1 MCSGPKK
8 HSPTPPSLADPSIL
22 LELAASDDLSSLRRL
37 SENHLPSLSFSSL
50 WYGPSSASPTIHVAM
65 EQRTPLMIAS
75 LYGSTSVVSFIVAS
89 FPSEATRASSTD
101 GVTALHLAAFG
112 GAATA
117 TDIISLLISAGADVE
132 SLDSSGRRPGDLI
145 PRILPHTLDKS
156 LRALLKAASAS
167 PPSTPPKKVL
177 TREDSKKEYPP
188 DLTLPDIK
196 TGIYSTDEF
205 RMYAFKIK
213 PCSRAY
219 SHDWTECPFVHPGEN
234 ARRRDPRKFFYSC
247 VPCPD
252 FRKGTCRK
260 ADNCEYAHG
269 VFESWLHPAQ
279 YRTRLCKDEVGCKR
293 RICFFAHK
301 PEELRS
307 VNPSAIS
314 VGSGGSPRA
323 GSNLD
328 MATALLMM
336 HQNRPGSPIASSP
349 MPTRLNTPIGARDL
363 DLDMDLL
370 SLDQYTQ
377 KMFDMPNTPPQ
388 RGNWGA
394 PNGNLSP
401 GFDSFASVDAGLL
414 SQLQAISLKQSVPES
429 EFNPSQLF
437 PGYESNLPSSPMT
450 SQLNGSGLDHS
461 MARAIMNSRANAFA
475 KRSQSFCDRRSSP
488 VARPSSLSVMTSAAT
503 SAAVTPAVL
512 SDWGSPSGK
521 LDWGFQGEELQKLRK
536 SASFGIRSNQTMP
549 VKQLSREE
557 PDLAWPAHGSV
568 LYNTDL
574 FGPWPEQEPTAA

>member
-1 MCSGPKK
+1 
-8 HSPTPPSLADPSIL
+8 
-22 LELAASDDLSSLRRL
+22 
-37 SENHLPSLSFSSL
+37 
-50 WYGPSSASPTIHVAM
+50 M

-75 LYGSTSVVSFIVAS
+75 LYGCTSVVSFILAS
-89 FPSEATRASSTD
+89 SPSEATSVSTSD
-101 GVTALHLAAFG
+101 GATALHLAACG

-117 TDIISLLISAGADVE
+117 ADVVSLLISAGADVE
-132 SLDSSGRRPGDLI
+132 ALDSSGRRPGDLI
-145 PRILPHTLDKS
+145 PRNLSHTLDKS
-156 LRALLKAASAS
+156 LRTLLKAASAS
-167 PPSTPPKKVL
+167 PPSTPPKKSL

-301 PEELRS
+301 HEELRS

-314 VGSGGSPRA
+314 VGSGSVGSVGSPRA
-323 GSNLD
+323 GSSLD

-336 HQNRPGSPIASSP
+336 QQNAPGSPISSSP

-363 DLDMDLL
+363 DLDMELL
-370 SLDQYTQ
+370 SLDQYAQ
-377 KMFDMPNTPPQ
+377 KLFDKMPNVPSP
-388 RGNWGA
+388 RSNWGT
-394 PNGNLSP
+394 PNGNMSSGL
-401 GFDSFASVDAGLL
+401 DSFGSVDAGLM
-414 SQLQAISLKQSVPES
+414 SQLQALSLKQSASDS
-429 EFNPSQLF
+429 ELHPTQLF
-437 PGYESNLPSSPMT
+437 SGYEPNLPSSPMIN
-450 SQLNGSGLDHS
+450 QLNGSGLDHS
-461 MARAIMNSRANAFA
+461 MARAIMNSRATAFA

-488 VARPSSLSVMTSAAT
+488 VARPSTLSVMTSATT
-503 SAAVTPAVL
+503 SAAVAPSVL

-521 LDWGFQGEELQKLRK
+521 LDWGVQGEELHKLRK
-536 SASFGIRSNQTMP
+536 SASFGIRSNHTTP
-549 VKQLSREE
+549 IKQVAPQEA
-557 PDLAWPAHGSV
+557 DLAWGAAHGSG

-574 FGPWPEQEPTAA
+574 FGPWPEQEPMAA

>member
-1 MCSGPKK
+1 
-8 HSPTPPSLADPSIL
+8 
-22 LELAASDDLSSLRRL
+22 
-37 SENHLPSLSFSSL
+37 
-50 WYGPSSASPTIHVAM
+50 
-65 EQRTPLMIAS
+65 MIAS
-75 LYGSTSVVSFIVAS
+75 LYGSTSVVSFILGS
-89 FPSEATRASSTD
+89 FPSEATRASTSD
-101 GVTALHLAAFG
+101 GSTALHLAACG

-117 TDIISLLISAGADVE
+117 ADVVSLLISAGAEVE
-132 SLDSSGRRPGDLI
+132 ALDSSGHRPGDLI
-145 PRILPHTLDKS
+145 PRNLPHNLDKS
-156 LRALLKAASAS
+156 LRTLLKAASAS
-167 PPSTPPKKVL
+167 PPSTPPKKSL

-314 VGSGGSPRA
+314 VGSVGSPRA
-323 GSNLD
+323 GSTLD

-336 HQNRPGSPIASSP
+336 QQNGSGSPITSSP

-363 DLDMDLL
+363 DLDMELL
-370 SLDQYTQ
+370 SLDQYAQ
-377 KMFDMPNTPPQ
+377 KLFDKMPNTPSP
-388 RGNWGA
+388 RASWGA
-394 PNGNLSP
+394 PTGNLSS
-401 GFDSFASVDAGLL
+401 GLDSFGSVDAGLL
-414 SQLQAISLKQSVPES
+414 SQLQAISLKQSVPET
-429 EFNPSQLF
+429 ELHPNQLF
-437 PGYESNLPSSPMT
+437 SGYEPNLPSSPLT

-461 MARAIMNSRANAFA
+461 MAKAIMNSRATAFA

-488 VARPSSLSVMTSAAT
+488 VARPSTLSVMTSAAT
-503 SAAVTPAVL
+503 SAAVTPSVL

-521 LDWGFQGEELQKLRK
+521 LDWGIQGEELHKLRK
-536 SASFGIRSNQTMP
+536 SASFGIRSNQAMP
-549 VKQLSREE
+549 VKQMALEE
-557 PDLAWPAHGSV
+557 QDLAWGAHGSG

-574 FGPWPEQEPTAA
+574 FGPWPEQEPMAA